1 MTTTWGLHRVSMVEL
16 ERGNRPPRP
25 HTLKLL
31 AEELLKVGTQDLL
44 ESPPNR
50 TGGCRHMSDK
60 NEDEAFRSLNE
71 DARQALEEEQR
82 LKDRWI
88 EHVNDVYLADSPKKL
103 DITDAYRVAKAFL
116 EGILPTRHADTL
128 DLAEDLFEAHERMR
142 NADRVIIADF
152 AITQPELIDELNKPL
167 DPVLWK
173 KFMD

>member
-71 DARQALEEEQR
+71 DARQAREEEQR

-103 DITDAYRVAKAFL
+103 DITAPTGWPRPSSKASCPR
-116 EGILPTRHADTL
+116 GTRT
-128 DLAEDLFEAHERMR
+128 
-142 NADRVIIADF
+142 
-152 AITQPELIDELNKPL
+152 PS
-167 DPVLWK
+167 
-173 KFMD
+173 